1 MPKNTQS
8 TVIGAGKLL
17 QGHAMVRDDIADATK
32 KLSHEVTAPTMN
44 IAKLEHLQQYLIDAR
59 MLLLRKRPAYQLA
72 NGNCSLDVNVYVDS
86 DWAVC
91 AKSRSRK
98 STSGST
104 VNVLGCNLVPTAR
117 AQATL
122 ALSSSE
128 AISTTPRT
136 HSKET
141 GAV

>member
-8 TVIGAGKLL
+8 TVIDAGKLL
-17 QGHAMVRDDIADATK
+17 LWHAMVRDDIADATK

-59 MLLLRKRPAYQLA
+59 MLLLRKSPAYQLA

-91 AKSRSRK
+91 EESQSQKHEWFDCECPWMQPCANCAG
-98 STSGST
+98 TGHIGT
-104 VNVLGCNLVPTAR
+104 VL
-117 AQATL
+117 
-122 ALSSSE
+122 
-128 AISTTPRT
+128 
-136 HSKET
+136 
-141 GAV
+141 